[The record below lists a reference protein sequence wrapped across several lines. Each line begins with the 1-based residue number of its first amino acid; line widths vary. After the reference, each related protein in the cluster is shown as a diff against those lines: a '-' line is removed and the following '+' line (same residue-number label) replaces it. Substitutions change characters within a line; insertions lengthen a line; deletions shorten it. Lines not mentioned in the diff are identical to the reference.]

1 MSLRVGLFV
10 HFFDLAKLAG
20 FGTKSDQ
27 IQTDITAARTSLSL
41 KVIYITYVQ
50 ASLDWTVLHMGWCH
64 HYSITILT

>member
-20 FGTKSDQ
+20 FGTKSDE

-41 KVIYITYVQ
+41 KTIYIADVQ
-50 ASLDWTVLHMGWCH
+50 ASLDCVAYGMVSPL
-64 HYSITILT
+64 